1 MIAYTTLG
9 VSDFERG
16 KHFYSTLLGLIG
28 AECVL
33 GTERIALFGASL
45 DNPMLAVCIPYN
57 EEAASPGNG
66 TMVAIRA
73 GSHEACDALY
83 AKAIELGA
91 TCDGPPGER
100 MPGFFYGAYVLDPD
114 GNKLCFCQMGPD

>member
-16 KHFYSTLLGLIG
+16 KHFYSTLLSLIG
-28 AECVL
+28 ADYVL
-33 GTERIALFGASL
+33 GNERIALYGTSL
-45 DNPMLAVCIPYN
+45 ENPMLAVCVPYN

-114 GNKLCFCQMGPD
+114 GNKLCFCQMGSN

>member
-9 VSDFERG
+9 VSDFERA

-28 AECVL
+28 ADYVL
-33 GTERIALFGASL
+33 GNERIALYGMSVE
-45 DNPMLAVCIPYN
+45 NPMLAVCIPYN
-57 EEAASPGNG
+57 EQAASPGNG

-73 GSHEACDALY
+73 GTPETCDPLY
-83 AKAIELGA
+83 EKAIELGA

-100 MPGFFYGAYVLDPD
+100 MPGFFLRR
-114 GNKLCFCQMGPD
+114 LCSRS